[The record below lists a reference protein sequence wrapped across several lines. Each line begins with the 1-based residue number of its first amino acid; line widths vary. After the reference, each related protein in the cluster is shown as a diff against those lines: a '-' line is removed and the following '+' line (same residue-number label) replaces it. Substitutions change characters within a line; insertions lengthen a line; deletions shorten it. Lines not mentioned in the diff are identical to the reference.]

1 MAGAQI
7 KDGNVLQSINHPGEK
22 WPDKKVNTKKYD
34 DGALQKYGL
43 FNFFYSKLEH

>member
-7 KDGNVLQSINHPGEK
+7 KDGNILQSIIPPREK

-34 DGALQKYGL
+34 DGALQKYEL
-43 FNFFYSKLEH
+43 FNFFTAN